1 MENQINCFL
10 DLMSTDGGCDLREKD
25 GFYDSLYGQE
35 NQSDEQPTEMSR
47 DSLDVG
53 CNRLFGF
60 NCSDGVSV
68 GIAVSTFRDDI

>member
-1 MENQINCFL
+1 MENQINYFL

-35 NQSDEQPTEMSR
+35 NQSNEQTTETSR

-53 CNRLFGF
+53 CDRILGF
-60 NCSDGVSV
+60 HCRVCGPICPVLDEWDKP
-68 GIAVSTFRDDI
+68 F